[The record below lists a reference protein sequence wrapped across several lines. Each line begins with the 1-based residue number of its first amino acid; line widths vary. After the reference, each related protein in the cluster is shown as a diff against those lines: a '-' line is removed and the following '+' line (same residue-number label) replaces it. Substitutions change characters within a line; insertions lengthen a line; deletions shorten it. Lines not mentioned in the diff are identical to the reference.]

1 MKAYVMAGGFGT
13 RLLEITKGEVPK
25 PLAKIAGVPLLER
38 AILTLK
44 NHGVTELFIS
54 VSHMAEK
61 IVNYFNNGEK
71 FGVKIEYIFEETPL
85 GSGGALYYLKDKVKG
100 DFIVCSSD
108 TVFEIDVKKM
118 LSFHKKRKAVATLF
132 THPNTHPYDSD
143 IVLTDRF
150 SRVTGFMLKN
160 SERNGYYKNNVNA
173 GFAILSAK
181 SLDIIKECK
190 KMNFEHDFII
200 SLIENGEKVCAYK
213 SSEYIKDAGTP
224 ERFYKVE
231 KEILSGLV
239 EDRCYK
245 NKQKAIFIDRD
256 GTLNVYKGFINSQE
270 QIELEKGVCAGVK
283 KINESVYL
291 AIVISNQPVIAR
303 GEATFLEVE
312 RTFDKIETLLGKE
325 KAYLDGVYYCPHHPD
340 KGFKGEVKRLKKDCS
355 CRKPKIGLIE
365 KAVKDFNLD
374 LSSCFMI
381 GDSEVDV
388 LTGKNANIPQIQL
401 QSGYKDTQKEK
412 PTYLAYN
419 FLDAANFCLEKR

>member
-1 MKAYVMAGGFGT
+1 MAGGFGT
-13 RLLEITKGEVPK
+13 RLLEITKGEMPK
-25 PLAKIAGVPLLER
+25 PMAKIASVPLLER

-44 NHGVTELFIS
+44 KHGVTEFFIS

-71 FGVKIEYIFEETPL
+71 LGVKIEYIFEETPL
-85 GSGGALYYLKDKVKG
+85 GSGGALYYLKGKVKE

-150 SRVTGFMLKN
+150 SRVTGFILKN

-173 GFAILSAK
+173 GFSILSAK
-181 SLDIIKECK
+181 SLDSIKECK
-190 KMNFEHDFII
+190 KMNFEHDFIT

-224 ERFYKVE
+224 ERFYRVE

-283 KINESVYL
+283 KINESGYL

-303 GEATFLEVE
+303 GEATFSAVE
-312 RTFDKIETLLGKE
+312 QTFDKIETLLGKE
-325 KAYLDGVYYCPHHPD
+325 KAYLDGIYYCPHHPD

-412 PTYLAYN
+412 PTYLAYD
-419 FLDAANFCLEKR
+419 FLDAVDFCLEKR